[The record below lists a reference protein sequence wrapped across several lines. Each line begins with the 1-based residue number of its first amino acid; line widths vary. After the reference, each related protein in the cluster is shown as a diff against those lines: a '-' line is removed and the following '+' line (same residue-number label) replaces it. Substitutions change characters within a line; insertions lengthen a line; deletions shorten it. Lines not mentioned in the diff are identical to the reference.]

1 MSKPV
6 HLFMA
11 STPLHILLSTAIAN
25 RCGDQIT
32 AHLFIIDQQSTNENP
47 YKHILA
53 HWSQNPFAS
62 IHQFQGGA
70 RGRAKLKLRKT
81 IFNEIENWTQDHQP
95 DFIYVGN
102 DRRIEF
108 QYAMHA
114 ASKFKHVQGCY
125 MDEGTY
131 TYVGRK
137 ASSGFSDKI
146 VDSTVKK
153 ITYGSWWK
161 HPPTIGGSDWITSCF
176 VAFPEL
182 VHPLLLHKQ
191 LEEIDQ
197 SYFNNDAMRSFSQA
211 VTSFFELD
219 ENKFNQLTCL
229 ITLPHESVMDK
240 IPGYRNNIL
249 AVIESLDNQARQ
261 RRQLIGIKYHP
272 RNSSPDI
279 FSLDQFKSCWIVPDG
294 AAYET
299 FLPLLPES
307 TVVIGDMSSTLLSTK
322 WLRPDLTAIAIENRQ
337 SPLFAD
343 FEPLFNKLNI
353 KISPNDQLGSCL

>member
-1 MSKPV
+1 MTKPV

-11 STPLHILLSTAIAN
+11 STPLHILLSTAIAS
-25 RCGDQIT
+25 RLGKQIT
-32 AHLFIIDQQSTNENP
+32 AHLFIIDQKSIAGHP
-47 YKHILA
+47 YKSILEQ
-53 HWSQNPFAS
+53 WPQNPFYS
-62 IHQFQGGA
+62 IRLFQGGA
-70 RGRAKLKLRKT
+70 KGREKLRLRKL
-81 IFNEIENWTQDHQP
+81 IFNEIEGWTSQHKP
-95 DFIYVGN
+95 DVIYVGN

-114 ASKFKHVQGCY
+114 ASKLKDVRGCY
-125 MDEGTY
+125 LDEGTY

-137 ASSGFSDKI
+137 ASSGFSDKF

-153 ITYGSWWK
+153 LAYGTWWK
-161 HPPTIGGSDWITSCF
+161 HPPTIGGSAWITTCF
-176 VAFPEL
+176 VAFPHL
-182 VHPLLLHKQ
+182 VHPLLTGKN

-197 SYFNNDAMRSFSQA
+197 SYFNNEKMRSFCQA
-211 VTSFFELD
+211 VTRFFQLD
-219 ENKFNQLTCL
+219 EQRLKELFCL

-240 IPGYRNNIL
+240 IPGYRTNIL
-249 AVIESLDNQARQ
+249 TLIQSLDQTADG
-261 RRQLIGIKYHP
+261 LIGIKYHP

-279 FSLDQFKSCWIVPDG
+279 FNLDQFSSCWLVPDG

-343 FEPLFNKLNI
+343 FEPLFNRLNI
-353 KISPNDQLGSCL
+353 RISPNDQLGSCL